1 MRGQFA
7 VGTRGS
13 ALALAQ
19 TEGVAARLR
28 RAFPDL
34 AIKVEIIRTTG
45 DRHPE
50 MPIGELS
57 GVGFFVK
64 ELEIALLDATVDA
77 AVHSMKDLPPEDT
90 PGLVIAALPERDDP
104 RDALVA
110 RNGMILRDLPSGAR
124 VGTSSPRRTACLRAL
139 RPDLAIMPM
148 RGNVDT
154 RVRKVDA
161 GDVEAVC
168 LAAAGLHRIGLADRI
183 TQWFSVDEMIPA
195 PGQGA
200 LGVQMREHDERARR
214 VAASLDHAPTRPAVL
229 AERIVLRR
237 LEAGCRLPLGAYAA
251 VEGGRLILRA
261 AIISPDGGDRVDVRH
276 EAALDEWRAVSDR
289 VAEEL
294 LTRGADL
301 LAHAGE
307 RR

>member
-1 MRGQFA
+1 MTPFIL
-7 VGTRGS
+7 GTRGS
-13 ALALAQ
+13 ALALRQ
-19 TEGVAARLR
+19 TERVAARLGEG
-28 RAFPDL
+28 FPDL
-34 AIKVEIIRTTG
+34 AVRIETIRTTG

-50 MPIGELS
+50 IVIGELP

-64 ELEIALLDATVDA
+64 ELELALLDRTIDA
-77 AVHSMKDLPPEDT
+77 AVHSMKDLPSAET
-90 PGLVIAALPERDDP
+90 PRLVIAAIPERDDP

-124 VGTSSPRRTACLRAL
+124 VGTSSPRRTACLRTL
-139 RPDLAIMPM
+139 RPDLTIVPM

-154 RVRKVDA
+154 RVGKVDA

-168 LAAAGLHRIGLADRI
+168 LAAAGLERVGLAGRI
-183 TQWFSVDEMIPA
+183 TQRFSVDEMIPA

-200 LGVQMREHDERARR
+200 LGVQMREQDERAQR
-214 VAASLDHAPTRPAVL
+214 VAAALDHAPTRLSVL

-251 VEGGRLILRA
+251 VEGERLILQA
-261 AIISPDGGDRVDVRH
+261 VIISPDGRHRVDVRE

-294 LTRGADL
+294 LTRGAGL
-301 LAHAGE
+301 LANAGE
-307 RR
+307 WR

>member
-1 MRGQFA
+1 MTPFIL
-7 VGTRGS
+7 GTRGS
-13 ALALAQ
+13 RLALRQ
-19 TEGVAARLR
+19 TELVAARLGEGC
-28 RAFPDL
+28 PDL
-34 AIKVEIIRTTG
+34 AVRIETIRTTG

-50 MPIGELS
+50 IVIGELP

-64 ELEIALLDATVDA
+64 ELELALLDGTIDA
-77 AVHSMKDLPPEDT
+77 AVHSMKDLPSEQT
-90 PGLVIAALPERDDP
+90 PRLVIAAIPERDDP

-110 RNGMILRDLPSGAR
+110 RNGMILQDLPSGAR
-124 VGTSSPRRTACLRAL
+124 VGTSSPRRTACLRTL
-139 RPDLAIMPM
+139 RPDLTIVPM

-154 RVRKVDA
+154 RVRRVDA

-168 LAAAGLHRIGLADRI
+168 LAAAGLKRAGLAGRI
-183 TQWFSVDEMIPA
+183 TQWFSVHEMIPA

-200 LGVQMREHDERARR
+200 LGVQMREQDERAQP
-214 VAASLDHAPTRPAVL
+214 VAAALDHAPTRSAVM

-251 VEGGRLILRA
+251 VEGERLILRA
-261 AIISPDGGDRVDVRH
+261 VIISPDGRHRVDVRE
-276 EAALDEWRAVSDR
+276 EAALDEWRAASDR
-289 VAEEL
+289 AAEEL

-301 LAHAGE
+301 LASAGE

>member
-1 MRGQFA
+1 MVRPWAAPGGGRGPSA
-7 VGTRGS
+7 GT
-13 ALALAQ
+13 LLP
-19 TEGVAARLR
+19 LR
-28 RAFPDL
+28 M
-34 AIKVEIIRTTG
+34 
-45 DRHPE
+45 HPR
-50 MPIGELS
+50 S
-57 GVGFFVK
+57 G
-64 ELEIALLDATVDA
+64 TVDA
-77 AVHSMKDLPPEDT
+77 AIHSMKDLPPADT

-110 RNGMILRDLPSGAR
+110 RNGMILQDLPSGAW

-154 RVRKVDA
+154 RVGKVDA

-168 LAAAGLHRIGLADRI
+168 LAAAGLERVGLAGRI
-183 TQWFSVDEMIPA
+183 TQRFSVDEMIPA

-200 LGVQMREHDERARR
+200 LGVQMREQDERAQR
-214 VAASLDHAPTRPAVL
+214 VAAALDDAPTRLSVL
-229 AERIVLRR
+229 AERVVLRR

-251 VEGGRLILRA
+251 VEGERLIMRA
-261 AIISPDGGDRVDVRH
+261 VIISPDGRHRVDVRD
-276 EAALDEWRAVSDR
+276 EAALDEWRTVADR

-294 LTRGADL
+294 LARGAGL
-301 LAHAGE
+301 LANAGE